1 MHVPEM
7 PEKEMTNGFVL
18 QGPTEKEFP
27 ELTVKVGLKLE
38 NLYKLKKI
46 HGQHL
51 ITVCSVYMRHK
62 P

>member
-18 QGPTEKEFP
+18 QGPTEKEFS

-38 NLYKLKKI
+38 NLYKL
-46 HGQHL
+46 
-51 ITVCSVYMRHK
+51 
-62 P
+62 